1 MEELREDASPR
12 KKYTNLTR
20 ERNELTRE
28 DLLLPYPPDRLLVW
42 RSDGQTTGRSAWD
55 NYQDWGT
62 IAQVCKHVAELKSK
76 AEAAFKTIE
85 WDGDVREGPYYFALP
100 SDTDLSIGY
109 IIKQENNGACF
120 VASPEPLPNLD
131 SLAFEKTVIG

>member
-1 MEELREDASPR
+1 MQPTLE
-12 KKYTNLTR
+12 KYTPLTR
-20 ERNELTRE
+20 ERSQLTRE
-28 DLLLPYPPDRLLVW
+28 ALLLPHPPIDYWFGALTDKQLL
-42 RSDGQTTGRSAWD
+42 DSAWD
-55 NYQDWGT
+55 NYQDRGT
-62 IAQVCKHVAELKSK
+62 IAEVCKHLAELKAK

-85 WDGDVREGPYYFALP
+85 WEGDVREGPYYFALP

-109 IIKQENNGACF
+109 IVKQENNGNCF

>member
-1 MEELREDASPR
+1 MKIYCYHIPPIDFWFGA
-12 KKYTNLTR
+12 LT
-20 ERNELTRE
+20 
-28 DLLLPYPPDRLLVW
+28 DKQLLD
-42 RSDGQTTGRSAWD
+42 SAWD

-62 IAQVCKHVAELKSK
+62 IAQVCKHVAELKAK

>member
-1 MEELREDASPR
+1 VKIYCYHIPPIDFWFGALAD
-12 KKYTNLTR
+12 KQ
-20 ERNELTRE
+20 
-28 DLLLPYPPDRLLVW
+28 LLD
-42 RSDGQTTGRSAWD
+42 SAWD

-62 IAQVCKHVAELKSK
+62 IAQVCKHVAELKAK